1 MQQNVNTNFN
11 IIRLI
16 NKSNITSCRI
26 IWTNRP
32 KLPPNGRAFR
42 ASQQGGGI
50 CNSEELCIY
59 LCMIKSLHSEGR
71 GIAAGSWAIIFV
83 FALLHA
89 TVALVSRMIDYYDD
103 VPLTV
108 LTITMVIV
116 VAMRQNVRIEI
127 IAVMTL
133 VATLLGFIVGE
144 LLWQPI
150 ASLVGSTFVAPAITT
165 FLITT
170 MLGWCTLAVSRNGH
184 RFKSYRSTWRLSVVN
199 ILSTA
204 MSILLLR
211 VAYVVMFRTQFFTDG
226 TMADAIRLTFGNVL
240 ALAVLLCGNTL
251 LAIKSYAHY
260 NAKPREERS
269 RLYGVAFAAAT
280 LSIPLLTT
288 AVVYY
293 DIPMMRHSQ
302 TDPMQFAR
310 LFAVV
315 FLINII
321 IYTLSYLLQHTI
333 ASKRELRSER
343 ERRHKAQ
350 YQYQRLKQQINPH
363 FLFNSLNILDYLVQE
378 QHTERASSF
387 IRKLAEIYRYML
399 RTEQQPLVRLEEE
412 LDFAGMYID
421 LLKERFVDGLAVDN
435 RIDPSLLNAYI
446 VPCSLQL
453 LIENAT
459 KHNIV
464 SAEEPLRIELS
475 TSGRTLSV
483 VNNLQPRTSI
493 HPSTGLG
500 LANIRQQYA
509 DITSREIE
517 ITRTDSQFI
526 VKLPLV

>member
-1 MQQNVNTNFN
+1 
-11 IIRLI
+11 
-16 NKSNITSCRI
+16 
-26 IWTNRP
+26 
-32 KLPPNGRAFR
+32 
-42 ASQQGGGI
+42 
-50 CNSEELCIY
+50 
-59 LCMIKSLHSEGR
+59 MIKSLHSEGR

-89 TVALVSRMIDYYDD
+89 AVALVSRMIDYYDD

-144 LLWQPI
+144 LLWQPV
-150 ASLVGSTFVAPAITT
+150 ASLVGSAFVAPAITT

-211 VAYVVMFRTQFFTDG
+211 VAYVVMFRTQFFTDS

-269 RLYGVAFAAAT
+269 RLYGVTFAAAA
-280 LSIPLLTT
+280 LGIPLLTT

-378 QHTERASSF
+378 HETERASAF
-387 IRKLAEIYRYML
+387 IRKLAATYRYML
-399 RTEQQPLVRLEEE
+399 KKADEQLVPLEEE
-412 LDFAGMYID
+412 LEFARQYID
-421 LLKERFVDGLAVDN
+421 LLQERFTKGFEVEVDIP
-435 RIDPSLLNAYI
+435 RPLLRRYV
-446 VPCSLQL
+446 VPCCLQL
-453 LIENAT
+453 LIENAI
-459 KHNIV
+459 KHNVV
-464 SAEEPLRIELS
+464 SPEQPLHVRIAAAGDRLTVS
-475 TSGRTLSV
+475 
-483 VNNLQPRTSI
+483 NNLQLRMNAPA
-493 HPSTGLG
+493 STGVG
-500 LANIRQQYA
+500 LRNIRQQYLDTA
-509 DITSREIE
+509 GAPILVE
-517 ITRTDSQFI
+517 RTDTEFRVQ
-526 VKLPLV
+526 LPLL